1 MLAFNYWFT
10 TMSAIHFLWGF
21 CEWKLRW
28 IVCKQWSNDY
38 THQNAHLNCFSF
50 SGLSSALFLLHK
62 EHR

>member
-10 TMSAIHFLWGF
+10 TMSTIHFLWGF

-38 THQNAHLNCFSF
+38 THQNAHL
-50 SGLSSALFLLHK
+50 
-62 EHR
+62 